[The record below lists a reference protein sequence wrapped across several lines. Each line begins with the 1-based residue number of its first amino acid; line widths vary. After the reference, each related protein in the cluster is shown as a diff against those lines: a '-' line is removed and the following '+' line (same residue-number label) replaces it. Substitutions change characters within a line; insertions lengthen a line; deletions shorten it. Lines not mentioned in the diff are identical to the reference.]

1 MKRFI
6 FLSILFISTNAYS
19 QLKLLKLK
27 SPILFKGDSVT
38 AYRDPAVLYH
48 NNTFYLF
55 FTLIEVEKDGK
66 VFSYTALSTSRNLR
80 KWSNPQKITPRNQKL
95 DYCSPGNVI
104 RYKDEWI
111 LCLQT
116 YPRPDLYIF
125 QPVRYGD
132 ASARIFIM
140 RSKDLLNW
148 TTPEI
153 LMVKGRDIPVDEMG
167 RMIDPYII
175 EDKDEDG
182 KYWCFYKQRGVSI
195 SYSYDLVNWTFSGF
209 TESGENSCV
218 LIENNEYIL
227 FHSPSNG
234 IGIKKSND
242 LKTWETWGNLI
253 TLGQAGWNWAKGRI
267 TAGTVINLNNIKGI
281 ERYLMFFHGSGP
293 LRESEGDFDKNASLG
308 IAWSKD
314 LVNWYWPGE

>member
-1 MKRFI
+1 
-6 FLSILFISTNAYS
+6 
-19 QLKLLKLK
+19 
-27 SPILFKGDSVT
+27 V
-38 AYRDPAVLYH
+38 
-48 NNTFYLF
+48 
-55 FTLIEVEKDGK
+55 EVEKDGK
-66 VFSYTALSTSRNLR
+66 VFSYTASSTSRDLR
-80 KWSNPQKITPRNQKL
+80 KWSNPVKITPRDQKL

-104 RYKDEWI
+104 RYNDEWI

-116 YPRPDLYIF
+116 YPRPDLYVSE
-125 QPVRYGD
+125 PVRYGD

-140 RSKDLLNW
+140 RSKDLVNW

-153 LMVKGRDIPVDEMG
+153 LMVKGRDIPVEKMG

-182 KYWCFYKQRGVSI
+182 KYWCFYKQRGVSM
-195 SYSYDLVNWTFSGF
+195 SNSGDLINWTFSGY

-218 LIENNEYIL
+218 LVENDEYIL

-242 LKTWETWGNLI
+242 LKKWESWGNLI
-253 TLGQAGWNWAKGRI
+253 TLGQSEWNWAKGRI
-267 TAGTVINLNNIKGI
+267 TAGTVINLKDVRGI

-293 LRESEGDFDKNASLG
+293 LKENEGDFDKNASLG

-314 LVNWYWPGE
+314 LINWYWPGK